1 MNFMPYSTMS
11 IIGPT
16 GSGKSCMVFNIIR
29 NIKDLFPA
37 ENPVT
42 KIIYCYG
49 IWQDGFSKLEDEM
62 SELITFQHGLAT
74 ENEMEELSKDN
85 SHSLLIVDD
94 LIDEGQNSVFLSNM
108 YTRGAHHYKITC
120 ISLFQSAF
128 TKNKY
133 SRMISLNSQY
143 IIFMA
148 SRRLLQQVK
157 TLGSQIGVRNQL
169 EEAYADVCKTRFN
182 YLIISMHPAEND
194 ALMLRSDI
202 FPGQRPVKVYLAK

>member
-1 MNFMPYSTMS
+1 MPYSTMS
-11 IIGPT
+11 LIGPT
-16 GSGKSCMVFNIIR
+16 ASGKSNWVFNIIR
-29 NIKDLFPA
+29 NIKEVFPI

-49 IWQDGFSKLEDEM
+49 IWQDGFSELEK
-62 SELITFQHGLAT
+62 ELPWLISFQHGLPT
-74 ENEMEELSKDN
+74 ENEMEELSKN
-85 SHSLLIVDD
+85 NAHSLLIVDD

-108 YTRGAHHYKITC
+108 YTRGAHHFKISC

-157 TLGSQIGVRNQL
+157 TLGSQIGVRFQV
-169 EEAYADVCKTRFN
+169 EEAYADICKTKFN
-182 YLIISMHPAEND
+182 YLIISMHPGEND
-194 ALMLRSDI
+194 AFMLRSDI
-202 FPGQRPVKVYLAK
+202 LPEQRPVKVYLAK